1 MSEERAKV
9 FARGEEFLKFFSR
22 GMEFT
27 KELLRENEK
36 IRRELGQLRTQQ
48 HAAARNPEEWE
59 KHHHGRGDPGKGARV
74 GRAFGWLIGIAS
86 VGALG
91 YGGLAYY
98 RRRVQG
104 GSFDSGFGDD
114 ARREGYAPMNAFA
127 DPEFDDFESPLEVP
141 TEPPRAAGDA
151 A

>member
-1 MSEERAKV
+1 
-9 FARGEEFLKFFSR
+9 
-22 GMEFT
+22 
-27 KELLRENEK
+27 
-36 IRRELGQLRTQQ
+36 
-48 HAAARNPEEWE
+48 
-59 KHHHGRGDPGKGARV
+59 
-74 GRAFGWLIGIAS
+74 
-86 VGALG
+86 LG

-104 GSFDSGFGDD
+104 GSFDSGFGDG